1 MILCDDIGRTTQYN
15 VSLLNGLGQGCML
28 TFISGWRTV
37 DRDKALV
44 SQRDPERRAIFFID
58 NSTDFSEYLPDAPTI
73 DLWRN
78 GRLDLIIGDDQST
91 VVRVN
96 YDTDNDLIMRAV
108 THVLLGGGDAQIIVT
123 FDALD
128 GLYRLFPALRAA
140 GALLAANERLDA
152 PIGDRVLF
160 TRGGSFRWHDHVL
173 ETQTALLTNEE
184 VLDAGIVPD
193 EDEVDF

>member
-1 MILCDDIGRTTQYN
+1 
-15 VSLLNGLGQGCML
+15 ML

-37 DRDKALV
+37 DRDKALIT
-44 SQRDPERRAIFFID
+44 QRDPERRAVFFID
-58 NSTDFSEYLPDAPTI
+58 NSADFSELLPDASTV

-78 GRLDLIIGDDQST
+78 GRLDFRIVADDHDT
-91 VVRVN
+91 LVRVN

-108 THVLLGGGDAQIIVT
+108 THVLLNDGDAQIIVT

-140 GALLAANERLDA
+140 GAVLAANERLDA

-173 ETQTALLTNEE
+173 ETQTALLTNAE
-184 VLDAGIVPD
+184 VIDAGIVQD
-193 EDEVDF
+193 EDEEDF